1 MFVFY
6 HGKAVMPG
14 FDAGT
19 VVEPLDW
26 DFTAF
31 GAGKGTVPEPSD
43 ARLGKFIRDVMAA
56 QTAETTALA
65 PLTDAAGDP
74 EKVLA
79 AIAKL
84 PEDALIGGA
93 EAMIKPYAELCDG
106 SPTEA
111 QMAKLPPRVRVA
123 FFGWLAGELRPEASA
138 GDSQP
143 ALRSVS

>member
-1 MFVFY
+1 
-6 HGKAVMPG
+6 MPG

-43 ARLGKFIRDVMAA
+43 ARLGTFIRDVMKA
-56 QTAETTALA
+56 QSTESASLA
-65 PLTDAAGDP
+65 PLTEAGDDP

-79 AIAKL
+79 AIAAL
-84 PEDALIGGA
+84 PEDVLPGA
-93 EAMIKPYAELCDG
+93 TKAMIKPYAALCDG

-111 QMAKLPPRVRVA
+111 QLGKLPPRVRVA
-123 FFGWLAGELRPEASA
+123 FFSWLAGELRPEASA
-138 GDSQP
+138 GDSKP
-143 ALRSVS
+143 ALKAVS

>member
-1 MFVFY
+1 
-6 HGKAVMPG
+6 MPG

-43 ARLGKFIRDVMAA
+43 ARLGKFIREVMQA
-56 QTAETTALA
+56 QQTESASLA
-65 PLTDAAGDP
+65 PLTAAGDDP
-74 EKVLA
+74 EAVLA
-79 AIAKL
+79 AIAAL
-84 PEDALIGGA
+84 PEDVLPGA
-93 EAMIKPYAELCDG
+93 TMAMIKPYADLCDG

-111 QMAKLPPRVRVA
+111 QLTKLPPRVRVA
-123 FFGWLAGELRPEASA
+123 FFAWLAGELRPEASSA
-138 GDSQP
+138 ASTP